1 MKAARWAPIS
11 GVLFVALWVAAMFL
25 IFNNPGDSDS
35 EIVSWYDD
43 SGNRHKQ
50 IAGLFIILAA
60 SLAFIWF
67 VSVLRGRLAHA
78 EGKAGTLTAIAFGA
92 GLVTAALWT
101 VANVFFQAISLAV
114 GDTKEFVVDPNT
126 FRLIDVVG
134 YAIFVSGTTVAL
146 LVVVATALV
155 SLKGQIVPKW
165 LAWLSFVVAA
175 TMLVSFFFIPFLI
188 FLGLVLVV
196 SVVLIW
202 KPAESAAPVAPTSG

>member
-1 MKAARWAPIS
+1 MKAARWAPLS
-11 GVLFVALWVAAMFL
+11 GIVFVVLWVVALFL
-25 IFNNPGDSDS
+25 VSNNPGDSDS
-35 EIVSWYDD
+35 EIVSWYED
-43 SGNRHKQ
+43 SGHRHKQ
-50 IAGLFIILAA
+50 IAGVLIILAA

-92 GLVTAALWT
+92 GLVTTALWT
-101 VANVFFQAISLAV
+101 VANVFFAAISFAV
-114 GDTKEFVVDPNT
+114 GDTNEFAVDPNT
-126 FRLIDVVG
+126 YRVINDMG

-146 LVVVATALV
+146 LVVVATALH

-165 LAWLSFVVAA
+165 IAWLSFVVAA

-188 FLGLVLVV
+188 FLGWVLVV

-202 KPAESAAPVAPTSG
+202 KPADAAAPAATG